1 MNSIDRRRKERWDI
15 TLWATE
21 NSVIVQISLP
31 EEDGGRNESGPLVDV
46 ACRDF
51 QSAVSFARSVCRLKP
66 HTVDAAAA
74 LVFNW
79 AETGPETFLA
89 LASDPQRQRH

>member
-1 MNSIDRRRKERWDI
+1 MNIIDKRRREKWDI

-21 NSVIVQISLP
+21 GSVIVQICLP
-31 EEDGGRNESGPLVDV
+31 EEDGGRNESGPTVDV

-51 QSAVSFARSVCRLKP
+51 QTAVMFARSVCRRTP
-66 HTVDAAAA
+66 RAVDGAAA

-79 AETGPETFLA
+79 AKTTPETFLA
-89 LASDPQRQRH
+89 LLAGPQQPRR